1 MLNLWDKTEINH
13 IMSKFYHR
21 ILTLI
26 VAMAGSVALWAG
38 DAILNI
44 PHEDA
49 TTIGIYIK
57 DLRTGEVVADHNSQ
71 LAMTPASVTKLFTS
85 AAVMMHSGIDAQF
98 ATRVYLSGQPN
109 ASDRS
114 RWDGNLAITAVGDPS
129 LEHSEFPDKLGFCD
143 SIIAKLSAM
152 GITSISGRI
161 IIEDSL
167 PDAGPI
173 STWECED
180 IPWVYGAG
188 LFGFNYAENYVKVFP
203 NKGVTEPESTLKIN
217 VVTSR
222 GTTNLR
228 RGFDSDRLTVVIP
241 RRKRRQADFS
251 LNTSL
256 NDPAAMFRMLLTKRL
271 SEAGI
276 TVDGKTLSGDEQR
289 ELYTHLSPSFGEI
302 LYVTNKLSD
311 NLLAEGM
318 LRTLAPDSCREVC
331 LQTELAMLDSV
342 GISTDC
348 LDLLDGSGLTRAT
361 LAPPIAAA
369 NLLEAMLYTE
379 YADLFIDM
387 MPIAGVDGTLKSFGK
402 GTVLEGR
409 AVMKTGSM
417 RNVQNMAGYLLDA
430 EGMPT
435 HVVVVFVNGFFCK
448 RADLRTA
455 IANYLTQ
462 FIETE

>member
-1 MLNLWDKTEINH
+1 
-13 IMSKFYHR
+13 MSKFYHR

-26 VAMAGSVALWAG
+26 VAMAGSMALWAG

-44 PHEDA
+44 PHEEA
-49 TTIGIYIK
+49 TTIGIYVK
-57 DLRTGEVVADHNSQ
+57 DLRTGEVVVDHNSQ

-85 AAVMMHSGIDAQF
+85 AAVMMHSGIEAQF
-98 ATRVYLSGQPN
+98 ATRVYLSGRPN
-109 ASDRS
+109 ASDHS
-114 RWDGNLAITAVGDPS
+114 RWDGDLAIASVGDPS

-152 GITSISGRI
+152 GITNISGRI
-161 IIEDSL
+161 LIEESL
-167 PDAGPI
+167 ADAGPI

-188 LFGFNYAENYVKVFP
+188 LFGFNYAENYVKVLP
-203 NKGVTEPESTLKIN
+203 NKGVTEPESTLKIR

-222 GTTNLR
+222 SSTDLR
-228 RGFDSDRLTVVIP
+228 RGFDSDRLTVVMP

-251 LNTSL
+251 LNTSV
-256 NDPAAMFRMLLTKRL
+256 NDPAAMFRTLLTKRL

-276 TVDGKTLSGDEQR
+276 TVDGKTLNGGEQR
-289 ELYTHLSPSFGEI
+289 ELYTHLSPTFGEI
-302 LYVTNKLSD
+302 LYVTNKVSD

-342 GISTDC
+342 GISTEC

-369 NLLEAMLYTE
+369 NLLEVMLYTE

-387 MPIAGVDGTLKSFGK
+387 LPIAGVDGTLKSFGK
-402 GTVLEGR
+402 DTALQGR
-409 AVMKTGSM
+409 AAMKTGSM

-455 IANYLTQ
+455 IANYLVQ